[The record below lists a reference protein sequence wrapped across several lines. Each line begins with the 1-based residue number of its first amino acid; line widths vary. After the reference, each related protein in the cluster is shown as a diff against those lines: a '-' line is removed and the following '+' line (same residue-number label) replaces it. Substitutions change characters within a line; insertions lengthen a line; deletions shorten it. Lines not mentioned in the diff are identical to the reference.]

1 MTRIEYE
8 RRRRAWTQTDLA
20 YHARSTQSQ
29 ISLFERRVLLPSE
42 RTLEKLARALGVRPE
57 GLLESVS
64 EVELVAVHEFAAT
77 PR

>member
-1 MTRIEYE
+1 M
-8 RRRRAWTQTDLA
+8 
-20 YHARSTQSQ
+20 
-29 ISLFERRVLLPSE
+29 FERRVMLPSE